1 MCLRVSPKAIASAFK
16 SFHSL
21 LTLNTEYGGQR
32 RIVLATI
39 ITPQKPPCL
48 FFSIFSAFR
57 RRPQRQRP
65 LLTDVVVLEFISR
78 RDAETQ
84 RLKSQKFF
92 RVISYHFVVPN
103 SPKNLRASFSP
114 FSPRFADGHSD
125 SDHYSQM
132 LLCWILFPA
141 ETQRH
146 RDLNHDKFG
155 GNLHTNHLRSRGFIS
170 LIIIRSSVFYFLFCF
185 FQKLF

>member
-92 RVISYHFVVPN
+92 RVFSYHFVVPN
-103 SPKNLRASFSP
+103 SPQKPPCLFFSI
-114 FSPRFADGHSD
+114 FSAFRQRPQR
-125 SDHYSQM
+125 QRP
-132 LLCWILFPA
+132 LLTDVVVLDFISRRDA
-141 ETQRH
+141 ETQRLKP
-146 RDLNHDKFG
+146 R
-155 GNLHTNHLRSRGFIS
+155 
-170 LIIIRSSVFYFLFCF
+170 
-185 FQKLF
+185 